1 MSAMRW
7 LLACLLLS
15 VATTAQDI
23 AVRGDIVH
31 TMAGEAI
38 ADGIVVVQDG
48 RITAV
53 GAADSVTVPEGMTVL
68 HAAVVTPGLIDAH
81 TVVGLAGYLNQPT
94 DQDQLDDTD
103 PMQPELRAID
113 GYNARERLV
122 EWVRGFGVT
131 TIHTGHGPGKLIS
144 GQTMIAKTRGGTVES
159 AVIVPVAMIAAT
171 IGESAN
177 EESATGSPRTRSKQV
192 AMLRAELVRAG
203 EYREKRAGA
212 DEDDR
217 PDRDLRL
224 EALVRVLDRE
234 LPLLITVQRHN
245 DIITALRLAREFGF
259 RLVLDGVAEAYLV
272 LEEIRAAGVPVI
284 LHPTMM
290 RAWGEMENL
299 GLDTA
304 ASLAAAGIPFAL
316 QSGYED
322 YVPKTRVV
330 LYEAGVAAAFGLGSE
345 AALASITIDAARLL
359 DIDQRVGSLE
369 VGKDGDLALYDG
381 DPLEY
386 TSHCIGVVIEGTVV
400 SEETR

>member
-1 MSAMRW
+1 MNIMR
-7 LLACLLLS
+7 LLSACLLLIA
-15 VATTAQDI
+15 ATSAQDV
-23 AVRGDIVH
+23 AVHGDLIH
-31 TMAGEAI
+31 TMAGETI
-38 ADGIVVVQDG
+38 SDGIVLVQDG
-48 RITAV
+48 KIAAV
-53 GAADSVTVPEGMTVL
+53 GPAASVSVPDGVRVL
-68 HAAVVTPGLIDAH
+68 RAAVVTPGLVDAH
-81 TVVGLAGYLNQPT
+81 TVVGLAGYLNQDT
-94 DQDQLDDTD
+94 DQDQLDQSD

-144 GQTMIAKTRGGTVES
+144 GQTMIAKTRGNTVDD

-171 IGESAN
+171 IGETAN
-177 EESATGSPRTRSKQV
+177 EESESKSPRTRSKQV
-192 AMLRAELVRAG
+192 AMLRAELVKAR
-203 EYREKRAGA
+203 EYRDGMSA

-224 EALVRVLDRE
+224 EALARVLDRE
-234 LPLLITVQRHN
+234 LPLLMTVQRHN
-245 DIITALRLAREFGF
+245 DIATALRLAEEFNL
-259 RLVLDGVAEAYLV
+259 RLILDGAAEAYLV

-284 LHPTMM
+284 IHPTMM

-299 GLDTA
+299 ALDTA
-304 ASLAAAGIPFAL
+304 ASLAASGIPFAL
-316 QSGYED
+316 QSGFED
-322 YVPKTRVV
+322 YVPKTRVI

-359 DIDQRVGSLE
+359 GIDDRVGSLE
-369 VGKDGDLALYDG
+369 VGKDGDIALYDG

-386 TSHCIGVVIEGTVV
+386 TTHCVGVLIEGAVV

>member
-1 MSAMRW
+1 MNIMR
-7 LLACLLLS
+7 LLSACLLLIA
-15 VATTAQDI
+15 ATSAQDV
-23 AVRGDIVH
+23 AVHGDLIH
-31 TMAGEAI
+31 TMAGETI
-38 ADGIVVVQDG
+38 SDGIVLVQDG
-48 RITAV
+48 KITAV
-53 GAADSVTVPEGMTVL
+53 GPAASVSVPDGVRVL
-68 HAAVVTPGLIDAH
+68 RAAVVTPGLVDAH
-81 TVVGLAGYLNQPT
+81 TVVGLAGYLNQDT
-94 DQDQLDDTD
+94 DQDQLDQSD

-144 GQTMIAKTRGGTVES
+144 GQTMIAKTRGNTVDD

-171 IGESAN
+171 IGETAN
-177 EESATGSPRTRSKQV
+177 EESESKSPRTRSKQV
-192 AMLRAELVRAG
+192 AMLRAELVKAR
-203 EYREKRAGA
+203 EYRDGMSA

-224 EALVRVLDRE
+224 EALARVLDRE
-234 LPLLITVQRHN
+234 LPLLMTVQRHN
-245 DIITALRLAREFGF
+245 DIATALRLAEEFNL
-259 RLVLDGVAEAYLV
+259 RLILDGAAEAYLV

-284 LHPTMM
+284 IHPTMM

-299 GLDTA
+299 ALDTA
-304 ASLAAAGIPFAL
+304 ASLAASGIPFAL
-316 QSGYED
+316 QSGFED
-322 YVPKTRVV
+322 YVPKTRVI

-359 DIDQRVGSLE
+359 GIDDRVGSLE
-369 VGKDGDLALYDG
+369 VGKDGDIALYDG

-386 TSHCIGVVIEGTVV
+386 TTHCVGVLIEGAVV